1 MEQSSGERIKHLIAK
16 FVLKYN
22 YWGYLFS
29 RIRRKSA
36 KGFGSVMGVAPEPD
50 GTISLL
56 YESDLVKATSDK
68 EILRLIEHEGMHLL
82 NKHITRLLRTLAN
95 ETSEL
100 RKALKIKAWNI
111 AADCSVNVQANIR
124 EPIIIAGK
132 PWPPQLPAM
141 YGLEEGKLTEEYF
154 LKLLE
159 MHDKNMQNLMN
170 QACKNCPKNQDGQG
184 DGQGEG
190 DKKKQES
197 QGGGQGQQGEDEK
210 QESQGGGGGQ
220 GQEGQDQNQ
229 SSGGSGGGQG
239 QQQCP
244 GFGNEGC
251 PACGGLDTHK
261 HWVKGTNGIPDLSA
275 LSRKIDQHIQN
286 IVKESVKSFNKDRG
300 TIPAHI
306 AELIESALAPPK
318 APYYQIIRKLVR
330 GSRFSKF
337 KRSPTKI
344 NRKRTYVFTLKEGC
358 IPKISPFPGKT
369 RDMTFDICVLIDTSG
384 SMGPDDIL
392 EGLSGVKNII
402 EKDRH
407 CYTTVLEVDAQVEK
421 EYTVKKLRD
430 IQFDIKG
437 RGGTT
442 LYPGLERARQLNPDV
457 CLAFTDGYTEN
468 INSIPRK
475 MLPKKLIWV
484 ITPNGTAQNVNQ
496 TGFVVRI

>member
-1 MEQSSGERIKHLIAK
+1 MEQSSGERLKHLIAK

-29 RIRRKSA
+29 RIRRKPA
-36 KGFGSVMGVAPEPD
+36 TGFGSIMGVAPEPD

-56 YESDLVKATSDK
+56 YERELMKTTSDK
-68 EILRLIEHEGMHLL
+68 EILRIIEHEGMHLL
-82 NKHITRLLRTLAN
+82 NKHITRLLRILAN
-95 ETSEL
+95 ETSDT

-124 EPIIIAGK
+124 QPIIIAGK
-132 PWPPQLPAM
+132 PWPPQLPEM
-141 YGLEEGKLTEEYF
+141 YKMEEGKVTEEYY
-154 LKLLE
+154 LTLLE
-159 MHDKNMQNLMN
+159 RADQNMQSLMN
-170 QACKNCPKNQDGQG
+170 QICKNCPKNKGGG
-184 DGQGEG
+184 DGQGEEN
-190 DKKKQES
+190 KEKQE
-197 QGGGQGQQGEDEK
+197 GGGQGQQDG
-210 QESQGGGGGQ
+210 
-220 GQEGQDQNQ
+220 DQNQ
-229 SSGGSGGGQG
+229 PQQGSGSGQEQQDQSQGGSGGGQG
-239 QQQCP
+239 KDQCP
-244 GFGNEGC
+244 GLGNEGC
-251 PACGGLDTHK
+251 PARGGMDNHQ

-300 TIPAHI
+300 NIPSHI

-344 NRKRTYVFTLKEGC
+344 NRKRTYVFTLKDGC
-358 IPKISPFPGKT
+358 IPQISPFPGKT

-407 CYTTVLEVDAQVEK
+407 CYTTVLEVDAAVEK

-442 LYPGLERARQLNPDV
+442 LFPGLERARQLNPDV

-468 INSIPRK
+468 INGIARK
-475 MLPKKLIWV
+475 LLPKKLIWV
-484 ITPNGTAQNVNQ
+484 ITPNGTAENVNQ